1 MPVTKHQTILHQL
14 FDLPKIL
21 GSVLNILK
29 LPPPLD
35 QYNKKAEKI
44 KLKNHD
50 DLYRNLVQHF
60 LMLGQ

>member
-44 KLKNHD
+44 KLKI
-50 DLYRNLVQHF
+50 F
-60 LMLGQ
+60 T